1 MQIEIKDS
9 IINEIGSLPE
19 KVNLTLND
27 FLVMAIQNQMKIANM
42 AFERN
47 IYEASEFHEYP
58 ILPHEA
64 GRIMKTLKDKDICAE
79 LIINPKDRKDV
90 TVKAKI
96 ESIDFGYIK
105 EISKNHMLTIP
116 YPKEMDFI

>member
-1 MQIEIKDS
+1 
-9 IINEIGSLPE
+9 
-19 KVNLTLND
+19 
-27 FLVMAIQNQMKIANM
+27 
-42 AFERN
+42 
-47 IYEASEFHEYP
+47 
-58 ILPHEA
+58 LPHEA

-116 YPKEMDFI
+116 YPKEVDFI